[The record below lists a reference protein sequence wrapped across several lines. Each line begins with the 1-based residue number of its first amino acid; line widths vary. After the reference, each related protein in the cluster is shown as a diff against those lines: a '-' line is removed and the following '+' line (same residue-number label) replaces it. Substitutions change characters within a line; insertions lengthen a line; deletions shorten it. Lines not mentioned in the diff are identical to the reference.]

1 MFTMLACSDFTRNF
15 GYLSGSRAAHHV
27 VQRESS
33 DIGSPFIKGVID
45 LPLPEEELALPV
57 AE

>member
-1 MFTMLACSDFTRNF
+1 MCKKYIT
-15 GYLSGSRAAHHV
+15 LSTV
-27 VQRESS
+27 DT
-33 DIGSPFIKGVID
+33 DIPDSYIDSYIKGVID